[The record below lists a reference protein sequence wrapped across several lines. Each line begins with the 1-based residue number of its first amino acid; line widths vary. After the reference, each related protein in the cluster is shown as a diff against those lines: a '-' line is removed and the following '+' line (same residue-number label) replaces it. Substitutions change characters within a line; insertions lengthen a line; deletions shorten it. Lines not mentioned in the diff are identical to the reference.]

1 MELKV
6 GTILIL
12 EPMFTE
18 GYEKFRCKVVEQE
31 EGVIFIDYPVNT
43 LTKKTAFLLDG
54 SQFRVTFNNE
64 IKQSYVFKTEVLGR
78 KVKNIPM
85 IMLSCPPTEEFIK
98 IQRREFVRVETAVD
112 VAVENNDEFQQFV
125 TEDISAGG
133 LLLNITSGANF
144 REGDTV
150 NLLIVLPFSNGEICY
165 VQTESLVVKIFER
178 DSRSYA
184 SIQFSGTDDIDK
196 QHIVRFCFERQ
207 LQKRKKELELY

>member
-1 MELKV
+1 
-6 GTILIL
+6 
-12 EPMFTE
+12 
-18 GYEKFRCKVVEQE
+18 
-31 EGVIFIDYPVNT
+31 
-43 LTKKTAFLLDG
+43 
-54 SQFRVTFNNE
+54 
-64 IKQSYVFKTEVLGR
+64 
-78 KVKNIPM
+78 
-85 IMLSCPPTEEFIK
+85 MLSCPPTEEFIK